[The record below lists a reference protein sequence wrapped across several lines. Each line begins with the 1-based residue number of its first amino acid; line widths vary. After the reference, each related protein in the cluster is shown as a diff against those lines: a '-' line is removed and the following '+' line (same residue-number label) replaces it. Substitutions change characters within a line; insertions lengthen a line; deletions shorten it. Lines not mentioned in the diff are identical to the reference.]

1 MGRKGRNAVTV
12 SSKKDYENEIDNA
25 NKSVDV
31 MFSPESKKSWKK
43 IFKKSNKT
51 SNTTHHQKNLKPKTK
66 PLPKSTTV
74 LTSRIENS
82 LTKENK
88 ARKEMESSNYR
99 PLTKMDSVETTDQ
112 STTDLTFETPS
123 ISSATAES
131 DAIASTSKKKQR
143 SDDRSNFRAILSR
156 PFSRSSIPNGNGW
169 VVEVSPAEWDADQTR
184 WKYRIL
190 VQRRKLNNPNNKDTP
205 SSFTTAFT
213 WRSLA
218 DFAWLE
224 EALRAEFHGALILPL
239 LSIAV
244 GTPDL
249 ANTQYEVDA
258 HILKDWL
265 GDVLNGIRGQGELL
279 LNQKC
284 VDLIS
289 SEALEAFLYRNTDP
303 LPIVSN
309 HKPRDNST
317 IPAASSLDL
326 PWKDSPE
333 KESRDSSFVDSLWSK
348 PFQRCSMLDTL
359 CNASCV
365 TPETK
370 DSIKSAR
377 LDLMRA
383 NCSSRALGDTA
394 TLEIQDSFVE
404 YESSKLD
411 SSNFAIHS
419 ELLEAE
425 RELVEFNRK
434 SCLAAM
440 ERLRQLKEEE
450 SQVAGAWKRF
460 AISLSNL
467 YSYEKEVENSKVCA
481 KKENKENM
489 PYRKLDKNTVD
500 ELLRVMARQKLE
512 RSISS
517 LNAMDVMLSAYVA
530 DLTAVGPS
538 LMAYSEAVAQLA
550 NLDDSAPV
558 VKKLPNQGAESY
570 WSDTFK
576 TIMSFGEAKKELNA
590 KSILLSSSTAEG
602 ESETERRAF
611 EKRVLAN
618 ERLLCESLRRLC
630 QATPIRAARI
640 AYNFFKSE
648 QTQTT
653 LLSSSA
659 ISLRTKINLSD
670 HQILDMI
677 NERHRLENETD
688 DKTETELVHR
698 LINIGN
704 ANKFE
709 KNLAK
714 SKSKLDGSVA
724 KPDQEES
731 AMVMKE
737 RAIHMAEQCRGK
749 WDSNLALA
757 IMEAI
762 GIADAEVQ
770 VEETTRDLR
779 LVRRHAI
786 GLRENLSRCAEALAV
801 LRSVILYGYQE
812 GTENEP
818 QDGTQSILES
828 RSDFVKKFS
837 IVFSGALGSQGRN
850 DIATSARP
858 SLSILE
864 KAGIPIDDPA
874 GWLIKASRG
883 KPGGKCGVH
892 TEAYF
897 NSRDSAVEEL
907 LDKLEAELEDYKSR
921 VESIESYVYMQ
932 CVGIQLEKN
941 FSKKRAEALAAFE
954 KKTDI
959 QTAINI
965 AKRKKLPVLVQ
976 ELTAKMDA
984 VLPAGVTHTT
994 VKEAKEAHLLSKTLK
1009 AEIGELALRRFQRS
1023 KESAMNRIVSIM
1035 SCWATYE
1042 ESTSSKNQTMLNR
1055 TLDAIEKSLK
1065 YIKVSSDGISHM
1077 V

>member
-1 MGRKGRNAVTV
+1 MRRKERNTLT
-12 SSKKDYENEIDNA
+12 SRNGLENEIDKA
-25 NKSVDV
+25 NNVNLISAINT
-31 MFSPESKKSWKK
+31 SEPKKSWKK
-43 IFKKSNKT
+43 IFKKSDKT
-51 SNTTHHQKNLKPKTK
+51 STASHEENYQKKK
-66 PLPKSTTV
+66 PLPKSSTNLKPTK
-74 LTSRIENS
+74 ENASTKENHPNTEVEKRNYCS
-82 LTKENK
+82 LTKI
-88 ARKEMESSNYR
+88 
-99 PLTKMDSVETTDQ
+99 DSVETTDQ
-112 STTDLTFETPS
+112 STTDQTFETPS

-131 DAIASTSKKKQR
+131 DAIHGASKKK
-143 SDDRSNFRAILSR
+143 SDRSKSRAILSR
-156 PFSRSSIPNGNGW
+156 PFSRTSIPKGNGW
-169 VVEVSPAEWDADQTR
+169 VVEVSPAEWDADQSR

-190 VQRRKLNNPNNKDTP
+190 VQRRQLNNPSNKDTP

-249 ANTQYEVDA
+249 ANTQYEIDA
-258 HILKDWL
+258 HLLKDWL

-279 LNQKC
+279 LNQKS
-284 VDLIS
+284 VGLIS

-303 LPIVSN
+303 LHNVSGSQ
-309 HKPRDNST
+309 HPRDNST
-317 IPAASSLDL
+317 IQAASSLDL

-333 KESRDSSFVDSLWSK
+333 KDTRESSFVDSLWSK
-348 PFQRCSMLDTL
+348 PFQKCSLFDNI
-359 CNASCV
+359 CNGACV

-370 DSIKSAR
+370 ESIKSAR

-404 YESSKLD
+404 YEPTELD

-434 SCLAAM
+434 SCLASM

-481 KKENKENM
+481 KKENQENM

-500 ELLRVMARQKLE
+500 ELLRVMARQKFD
-512 RSISS
+512 RSVSS
-517 LNAMDVMLSAYVA
+517 LNVMDVMLGAYVA

-538 LMAYSEAVAQLA
+538 LKAYSEAVAQLA
-550 NLDDSAPV
+550 NLDDSPPMGQKQATRGVENSWSDPFKSLMSFV
-558 VKKLPNQGAESY
+558 EVKKES
-570 WSDTFK
+570 SERPLHTV
-576 TIMSFGEAKKELNA
+576 
-590 KSILLSSSTAEG
+590 SSTAD
-602 ESETERRAF
+602 SEIMTERFAF

-618 ERLLCESLRRLC
+618 ERLLCDSLRRLC
-630 QATPIRAARI
+630 KATSIRTARI
-640 AYNFFKSE
+640 AYNYFKSE

-677 NERHRLENETD
+677 RERHRIESERDN
-688 DKTETELVHR
+688 KTEAELVHR

-704 ANKFE
+704 ANKFDKNQSSRDQRKPNGNGTSADQGEIRMALKE
-709 KNLAK
+709 KAL
-714 SKSKLDGSVA
+714 
-724 KPDQEES
+724 
-731 AMVMKE
+731 
-737 RAIHMAEQCRGK
+737 RMAEQCVGK

-757 IMEAI
+757 IMEAV

-786 GLRENLSRCAEALAV
+786 GLRENLSRCAEALEV
-801 LRSVILYGYQE
+801 LRSMILNGYHE
-812 GTENEP
+812 SAENVP
-818 QDGTQSILES
+818 LDGAQSILKS
-828 RSDFVKKFS
+828 RSEFVTKFS
-837 IVFSGALGSQGRN
+837 IVFSGALGSQGN
-850 DIATSARP
+850 GGKPKSTRP
-858 SLSILE
+858 SLKILE
-864 KAGIPIDDPA
+864 KAGIPVDDPA
-874 GWLIKASRG
+874 GWLTEASRG
-883 KPGGKCGVH
+883 KSGGRCGVH

-897 NSRDSAVEEL
+897 NSRDSSVEEL
-907 LDKLEAELEDYKSR
+907 LDKLEAELKDYKKR

-976 ELTAKMDA
+976 ELNAKMDD
-984 VLPAGVTHTT
+984 VLPAGVTHTS
-994 VKEAKEAHLLSKTLK
+994 VKEAKEAHLMSKTLK
-1009 AEIGELALRRFQRS
+1009 AEIGELALRRFQRN
-1023 KESAMNRIVSIM
+1023 KERAMNRIVSIM
-1035 SCWATYE
+1035 SCWATCK
-1042 ESTSSKNQTMLNR
+1042 SQLI
-1055 TLDAIEKSLK
+1055 LFEKL
-1065 YIKVSSDGISHM
+1065 
-1077 V
+1077 